1 MAGFWRST
9 QKHNCGIHCQCH
21 PIITTQHTTDDPNA
35 KKHTWPQSY
44 MPTIQNLTTQHGP
57 PQSSHELCPP
67 ENTFPHPHAPGCF
80 VTFAGPHDRMSQVSN
95 NRRFRELLHKEEN
108 RTSCGCNQTMNSPNC
123 QHALVPF
130 CGPTQNLSQVK
141 KCLGFPWGQE
151 RSRHGNY
158 EQIFWHLVKW
168 ILECCLKTPTINSTQ
183 KSDTL
188 LANFK
193 INSSTTTTARKML
206 GFPSEMR
213 RSWHRNCEQIF

>member
-1 MAGFWRST
+1 MALAKAPMNCAP
-9 QKHNCGIHCQCH
+9 QKTRFHIHMC
-21 PIITTQHTTDDPNA
+21 PVVWWPLLAHTTECS
-35 KKHTWPQSY
+35 KC
-44 MPTIQNLTTQHGP
+44 PTTEDLENFCTTNKNP
-57 PQSSHELCPP
+57 
-67 ENTFPHPHAPGCF
+67 
-80 VTFAGPHDRMSQVSN
+80 
-95 NRRFRELLHKEEN
+95 
-108 RTSCGCNQTMNSPNC
+108 TSCGCNQTMNFPNC

-130 CGPTQNLSQVK
+130 CGPTQNLSQLK

-193 INSSTTTTARKML
+193 ITSSTTTTARKML